1 MCVCVFFLF
10 FLFTTAAAVP
20 VPGTMA
26 DTTMSTSIPMTM
38 AATIAMHTAAKKRE
52 CHGGWGEMVR
62 MRKMVHVAMALNSE
76 RDNED
81 DNADSDER
89 TWRRKLWCELLV

>member
-1 MCVCVFFLF
+1 MS
-10 FLFTTAAAVP
+10 TMMMMEMIATMTAATVP
-20 VPGTMA
+20 VAGTMA

-38 AATIAMHTAAKKRE
+38 AAAIAMHTAAKKRE
-52 CHGGWGEMVR
+52 CHGGWGG
-62 MRKMVHVAMALNSE
+62 MVHVAMALNSK

-89 TWRRKLWCELLV
+89 TWRRELWCGVLV